1 MHTLGFFYSAKQNN
15 PPTNRTVSRLRI
27 VVERQT
33 ERLGGCIMNT
43 IFVFIF
49 SLILFFLSNG
59 KTVFAQEIFAGSSAA
74 LLKPVVQK
82 ATDSRVRILREY
94 LEKYNSPLV
103 PYAATFVDTADKY
116 NLDWKLVAAIS
127 GVESTFG
134 RQIPPDSFNGW
145 GWGIYGNNMIRFSSW
160 NEGIETISE
169 GLRTKYIDKWGARNV
184 YEIGRFYAASPTWA
198 QRVEYF
204 MNSIGNFETL
214 SLANL
219 SISL

>member
-1 MHTLGFFYSAKQNN
+1 MGKILIAISTLF
-15 PPTNRTVSRLRI
+15 
-27 VVERQT
+27 
-33 ERLGGCIMNT
+33 
-43 IFVFIF
+43 
-49 SLILFFLSNG
+49 LIILIKPSSIY
-59 KTVFAQEIFAGSSAA
+59 AQELLAGSSAA
-74 LLKPVVQK
+74 LLKPVASE

-103 PYAATFVDTADKY
+103 PYAATFVETADKY

-134 RQIPPDSFNGW
+134 REIPYESFNGW
-145 GWGIYGNNMIRFSSW
+145 GWGIYGDNMIRFSSW
-160 NEGIETISE
+160 KEGIETISE
-169 GLRTKYIDKWGARNV
+169 GLRTKYIDKWGAKDV

-204 MNSIGNFETL
+204 MGKIEEYQIL

>member
-1 MHTLGFFYSAKQNN
+1 MEKVL
-15 PPTNRTVSRLRI
+15 I
-27 VVERQT
+27 VVLT
-33 ERLGGCIMNT
+33 LS
-43 IFVFIF
+43 F
-49 SLILFFLSNG
+49 ILFGNIPN
-59 KTVFAQEIFAGSSAA
+59 VYAQELAAGSSAA
-74 LLKPVVQK
+74 LLKPAAQE

-94 LEKYNSPLV
+94 LEKYKSPLV
-103 PYAATFVDTADKY
+103 PYAGTFVEIADKY

-134 RQIPPDSFNGW
+134 REIPYESFNGW
-145 GWGIYGNNMIRFSSW
+145 GWGIYGDNMIRFSSW

-169 GLRTKYIDKWGARNV
+169 GLRNKYINKWGAKDV
-184 YEIGRFYAASPTWA
+184 YEIGKFYAASPTWA

-204 MNSIGNFETL
+204 MNEIEKYQKL

>member
-1 MHTLGFFYSAKQNN
+1 MGK
-15 PPTNRTVSRLRI
+15 
-27 VVERQT
+27 
-33 ERLGGCIMNT
+33 
-43 IFVFIF
+43 VFIAVLTLSF
-49 SLILFFLSNG
+49 ILFGNIPN
-59 KTVFAQEIFAGSSAA
+59 VYAQELAAGSSAA
-74 LLKPVVQK
+74 LLKPATQE

-103 PYAATFVDTADKY
+103 PYAGTFVEKADKY

-134 RQIPPDSFNGW
+134 REIPYESFNGW
-145 GWGIYGNNMIRFSSW
+145 GWGIYGDNMIRFSSW
-160 NEGIETISE
+160 TQGIETISE
-169 GLRTKYIDKWGARNV
+169 GLRNKYINKWGAKDV
-184 YEIGRFYAASPTWA
+184 YEIGKFYASSPTWA

-204 MNSIGNFETL
+204 MNEIEKYQKL

>member
-1 MHTLGFFYSAKQNN
+1 MKKFYSLMVIFLLFLLV
-15 PPTNRTVSRLRI
+15 VS
-27 VVERQT
+27 
-33 ERLGGCIMNT
+33 
-43 IFVFIF
+43 
-49 SLILFFLSNG
+49 
-59 KTVFAQEIFAGSSAA
+59 KAHAQELAAGSSAA
-74 LLKPVVQK
+74 LLKPTAIK
-82 ATDSRVRILREY
+82 TSDSRVRILREF

-103 PYAATFVDTADKY
+103 PYAGTFVQTADKY

-134 RQIPPDSFNGW
+134 REIPHKSFNGW

-160 NEGIETISE
+160 NEGIETISQ
-169 GLRTKYIDKWGARNV
+169 GLRTKYIDKWGAKDV

-204 MNSIGNFETL
+204 MNSIEEFETL